1 MVYTSVFSREA
12 KKSIDKLGEIE
23 KRRIKDKVIEL
34 TVDPYKAGKPLMGPF
49 KVRNIRSSRIG
60 RYRLLY
66 TIFEDKQTVL
76 IVRIDSRRRV
86 YRV

>member
-1 MVYTSVFSREA
+1 MVYTVVFSREA

-23 KRRIKDKVIEL
+23 KRRIKDKISEL
-34 TVDPYKAGKPLMGPF
+34 MVDPYKAGKPLMGPF

-60 RYRLLY
+60 SYRLLY
-66 TIFEDKQTVL
+66 TIFEDKRTVL
-76 IVRIDSRRRV
+76 VARVDRRRRV